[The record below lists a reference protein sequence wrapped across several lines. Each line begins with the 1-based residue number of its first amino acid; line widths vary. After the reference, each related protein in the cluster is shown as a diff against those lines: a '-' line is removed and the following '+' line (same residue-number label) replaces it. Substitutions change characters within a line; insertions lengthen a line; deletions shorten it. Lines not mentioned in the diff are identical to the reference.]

1 MTTVETHITDDALP
15 WYTEDEVKWNAFLQS
30 DTGKRLLPRV
40 MEAAPVLLGQGDT
53 NAILIRTGEFRGF
66 AEAIKILL
74 SLTHSQPLP
83 PPPPQSLPSLTDD
96 SAWDDGEKLTPPAP
110 TTE

>member
-1 MTTVETHITDDALP
+1 MTTAETLITDDSLP
-15 WYTEDEVKWNAFLQS
+15 WYTEDEVKWNVFLQS
-30 DTGKRLLPRV
+30 DTGKRLLPKV

-83 PPPPQSLPSLTDD
+83 PPPTQSLPPLEDD
-96 SAWDDGEKLTPPAP
+96 QAWNDGQKL
-110 TTE
+110 E